1 MDEATRGLLAQ
12 AIRDAFTSSSIDHN
26 EEYIDSLISKVDNDI
41 LQAHLASQDCNARE
55 TQLRTSGSVLQTPPA
70 SPPKGRGSYRILNA
84 QKRDYANLARA
95 EPRKRRKRQIPQ
107 RSEKSADE
115 PSLGCTAADG
125 TVEAGCQSTN
135 QEPLLD
141 DGHAEGSR
149 PLNFPTNDLSSYQPD
164 TAFTMKA
171 MASIL
176 FECFTV
182 NSAIARYGH
191 RTTMAPARTDPDKIR
206 KYVDEIAE
214 YDYEQAV
221 GIIQRDNALA
231 VGKGLQN
238 RYNETIFWKVIL
250 KGAALIDH
258 TKLPSAKGPADGF
271 TVAEK
276 AATKKFMEDAGY
288 GLSAQNQRH
297 CRIFWKNLF
306 KMREVGIEKSL
317 YYRTKEFDS
326 YCKGYPKTSEIC
338 LVDAILKW
346 ETKYRPLIEQLETRA
361 LRLGK
366 GDYARL
372 CDLENPQVAQ
382 RLKVRESSW
391 NNARNDWAFPREEE
405 SFKARSPLVF
415 SPDVICTPLDNHSVS
430 EFGADK
436 SAFIFLL
443 PKDDIF
449 LFVCSI
455 VPVREGDFLG
465 IFAGNIRF
473 STDVSV
479 THGIRGPADNLWL
492 DYSQVTGTLNQMLV
506 SEPGGPANVC
516 LAWEVISD
524 DVGAESRTS
533 WRVSVKATKPIMPFD
548 PLVRV
553 AAQQE
558 QYMLH
563 SSPENAKRGFLEPCQ
578 TD

>member
-1 MDEATRGLLAQ
+1 MREVATSSIALRSSNIMDEATRGLLSQ

-41 LQAHLASQDCNARE
+41 LQAHLASQDGNARE
-55 TQLRTSGSVLQTPPA
+55 TPLRTSGSVLRTPPA
-70 SPPKGRGSYRILNA
+70 SPPKGRGSSRLLNA
-84 QKRDYANLARA
+84 QKRDYANLTGA
-95 EPRKRRKRQIPQ
+95 ESRKKRKRQIPQ
-107 RSEKSADE
+107 RSEKCADE
-115 PSLGCTAADG
+115 PSLGCTAAEG
-125 TVEAGCQSTN
+125 TIEVGPQCSNHETLSDS
-135 QEPLLD
+135 EYVKD
-141 DGHAEGSR
+141 SR
-149 PLNFPTNDLSSYQPD
+149 PLNLPANEFSSYQPD
-164 TAFTMKA
+164 TAFTMNA

-176 FECFTV
+176 FECFVV

-191 RTTMAPARTDPDKIR
+191 QTSMAPTRTDPDKIR

-214 YDYEQAV
+214 YDYKQAV
-221 GIIQRDNALA
+221 SIIQRDNALA

-238 RYNETIFWKVIL
+238 RYNETIFWKIIL

-276 AATKKFMEDAGY
+276 AATRKFMEDAGY

-297 CRIFWKNLF
+297 CRNFWKNLF
-306 KMREVGIEKSL
+306 KMREVGIEKAL

-326 YCKGYPKTSEIC
+326 YCKGYPKTSEIS
-338 LVDAILKW
+338 LVDAILRW
-346 ETKYRPLIEQLETRA
+346 ETKYRPHIEQLETRA
-361 LRLGK
+361 LRIGK

-372 CDLENPQVAQ
+372 CDLENPEVIE

-391 NNARNDWAFPREEE
+391 NNGRNDWASLGEEE
-405 SFKARSPLVF
+405 SFKATGQLVF
-415 SPDVICTPLDNHSVS
+415 PPDAICAPFENHSVS

-436 SAFIFLL
+436 SAFTFLL
-443 PKDDIF
+443 PKDDTF

-465 IFAGNIRF
+465 IFAGHIRF

-479 THGIRGPADNLWL
+479 THGIRGPVDNLWL
-492 DYSQVTGTLNQMLV
+492 DYSQVTET
-506 SEPGGPANVC
+506 
-516 LAWEVISD
+516 
-524 DVGAESRTS
+524 RTS
-533 WRVSVKATKPIMPFD
+533 WRVSVKATKSIMPFD

-553 AAQQE
+553 AAKQE
-558 QYMLH
+558 QFMLH
-563 SSPENAKRGFLEPCQ
+563 SSPENATRGFLVPCQ